1 MEDRGQDLPIARL
14 TSEPPGLV
22 RAIGRWDLTA
32 AIVNGVIGASIFSLP
47 SAVAALTGAW
57 SPVVFVL
64 AGLGMV
70 TILLC
75 LAEVASRFTE
85 AGGPYL
91 YVREAFGR
99 DAGFQAG
106 WLTLLLRATAAA
118 ASLNVFVDYLGP
130 LVPAVAEGTGRVA
143 TMTAV
148 LGIITVINLI
158 GVRQTTWTVD
168 LLTFGKVLPLVL
180 LILLGLPRVS
190 SAVMATQ
197 TVAEPDWTQAILL
210 LVFAYGGFETPLI
223 VAGEVR
229 HPRRDTAFALMV
241 GMAVIATVYTLVQ
254 VVVAGVVPA
263 VAGTKAPLAAA
274 YDQLLG
280 RPGVVL
286 ITIGAMISTWGL
298 TTGSVLASPRLLY
311 SMALRGELPEIL
323 SRIHP
328 RFRTPH
334 VAILT
339 YSAVTL
345 GCALYGSFTWNATV
359 SAIVRLITLGL
370 TAAALIVFRRR
381 GGEEPGF
388 RLPGGYVIAPL
399 AITFCLWL
407 LSTRTFKQAWVLVVL
422 MAAGWALGRLAGW
435 SRRRAPLTSPE
446 GGGK

>member
-1 MEDRGQDLPIARL
+1 M
-14 TSEPPGLV
+14 
-22 RAIGRWDLTA
+22 
-32 AIVNGVIGASIFSLP
+32 
-47 SAVAALTGAW
+47 
-57 SPVVFVL
+57 FVL
-64 AGLGMV
+64 AGLGML

-130 LVPAVAEGTGRVA
+130 LVPAVAQGTGRIA

-148 LGIITVINLI
+148 LGVITVINLI
-158 GVRQTTWTVD
+158 GVRQTTWAVD
-168 LLTFGKVLPLVL
+168 LLTVGKVLPLAL
-180 LILLGLPRVS
+180 LIVLGLPHVS
-190 SAVMATQ
+190 TAVLATQ
-197 TVAEPDWTQAILL
+197 TVADPDWTQAILL

-229 HPRRDTAFALMV
+229 HPRRDTAFALIV
-241 GMAVIATVYTLVQ
+241 GMAVIATIYTLVQ
-254 VVVAGVVPA
+254 VVVVGVVPA

-274 YDQLLG
+274 YDLLLG

-286 ITIGAMISTWGL
+286 ITVGAMISTYGL

-311 SMALRGELPEIL
+311 SMALRGELPEVL

-339 YSAVTL
+339 YAAVTL
-345 GCALYGSFTWNATV
+345 GCAVYGSFTWNATV

-370 TAAALIVFRRR
+370 TSAALIVFRRR
-381 GGEEPGF
+381 GGEPPGF
-388 RLPGGYVIAPL
+388 RLPGAYVIAPL
-399 AITFCLWL
+399 AVGFCLWL

-422 MAAGWALGRLAGW
+422 MAAGWGLGRLAGW
-435 SRRRAPLTSPE
+435 SRRRSPLTTPE

>member
-1 MEDRGQDLPIARL
+1 M
-14 TSEPPGLV
+14 
-22 RAIGRWDLTA
+22 
-32 AIVNGVIGASIFSLP
+32 
-47 SAVAALTGAW
+47 
-57 SPVVFVL
+57 FVL
-64 AGLGMV
+64 AGLGML

-99 DAGFQAG
+99 DVGFQAG

-130 LVPAVAEGTGRVA
+130 LVPAVGQGTGRIA

-148 LGIITVINLI
+148 LGVITVINLI
-158 GVRQTTWTVD
+158 GVRQTTWAVD
-168 LLTFGKVLPLVL
+168 LLTVGKVLPLAL
-180 LILLGLPRVS
+180 LIVLGLPHVS
-190 SAVMATQ
+190 TAVLATQ
-197 TVAEPDWTQAILL
+197 TVQHPDWTQAILL

-229 HPRRDTAFALMV
+229 HPRRDTAFALIV
-241 GMAVIATVYTLVQ
+241 GMAVIATIYTLVQ
-254 VVVAGVVPA
+254 VVVVGVVPA

-274 YDQLLG
+274 YDLLLG

-286 ITIGAMISTWGL
+286 ITVGAMISTYGL

-311 SMALRGELPEIL
+311 SMALRGELPEVL

-334 VAILT
+334 VAIFT
-339 YSAVTL
+339 YAAVTL
-345 GCALYGSFTWNATV
+345 GCAVYGSFTWNATV

-370 TAAALIVFRRR
+370 TSAALIVFRRR
-381 GGEEPGF
+381 GGEPPGF
-388 RLPGGYVIAPL
+388 RLPGAYVIAPL
-399 AITFCLWL
+399 AVGFCLWL

-422 MAAGWALGRLAGW
+422 MAAGWGLGRLAGW
-435 SRRRAPLTSPE
+435 SRRRSPLTTPE

>member
-1 MEDRGQDLPIARL
+1 MVALPRGR
-14 TSEPPGLV
+14 
-22 RAIGRWDLTA
+22 GRWDLTA

-47 SAVAALTGAW
+47 SGVVALTGAW

-64 AGLGMV
+64 AGLGML

-130 LVPAVAEGTGRVA
+130 LVPAVDQGMGRVL

-148 LGIITVINLI
+148 LAVITFINLI

-168 LLTFGKVLPLVL
+168 LLTLGKVLPLVL
-180 LILLGLPRVS
+180 LIVLGLPRVS
-190 SAVMATQ
+190 TAVLATQ
-197 TVAEPDWTQAILL
+197 TVADPDWTQAILL

-229 HPRRDTAFALMV
+229 HPRRDTAFALIV

-254 VVVAGVVPA
+254 VVVAGVVPS
-263 VAGTKAPLAAA
+263 VGGTKAPLAAA
-274 YDQLLG
+274 YDRLLG

-311 SMALRGELPEIL
+311 SMALRGELPEVL
-323 SRIHP
+323 GRVHP
-328 RFRTPH
+328 RFRTPD

-339 YSAVTL
+339 YSALTL

-388 RLPGGYVIAPL
+388 RLPGAMVIAPL
-399 AITFCLWL
+399 AIGFCLWL

-435 SRRRAPLTSPE
+435 SRRRRPLTSPRP
-446 GGGK
+446 GGK